1 MSESRRTD
9 RRTLLGG
16 LLGSAALL
24 GLAAPK
30 AEAAAQTVAGGASK
44 ALVDPGIG
52 QALDLARLR
61 SYRTRHES
69 SWDRTGG
76 NDDARPL
83 EPGGS
88 LTLFEA
94 TGAGMVTHLWFT
106 IATED
111 TTHLKSM
118 VLRAWW
124 DGESTPSVEVP
135 LGDFFGLGL
144 GEYFLYQSQFTTVA
158 PLKALNAYFP
168 MPYATAA
175 RITLTNEG
183 AIKADSVYYAVDAVA
198 LDELPADVGRFHAQY
213 RQAVPLKGEMS
224 PLLGDYEP
232 AVNNRKN
239 LEGAGNYVYL
249 EALGHGHFLGVHHA
263 VVQNQEGWFGEGDEM
278 YFIDG
283 ERRPSWNGTGSED
296 FFNGAWNFGQQSF
309 AYQRN
314 GAPFIAA
321 AEHIGGRYC
330 LYRWH
335 SEAPVAFAREFRA
348 TIEHGHA
355 NHRSDSYYTTAFWYQ
370 SEPHAAFP
378 KLPPAVER
386 TVSVKRVDG

>member
-1 MSESRRTD
+1 MNDAKTD

-16 LLGSAALL
+16 LLASAAIV
-24 GLAAPK
+24 GFATPQ
-30 AEAAAQTVAGGASK
+30 AEATPHTAAESLSK
-44 ALVDPGIG
+44 SLKTEGIEDAL
-52 QALDLARLR
+52 ALARLR

-83 EPGGS
+83 APGAS
-88 LTLFEA
+88 LTLFA
-94 TGAGMVTHLWFT
+94 AQGAGVITHLWFT

-111 TTHLKSM
+111 ATHLKSM

-124 DGESTPSVEVP
+124 DGEATPSVEVP

-144 GEYFLYQSQFTTVA
+144 GDYFLYQSQFTSVA
-158 PLKALNAYFP
+158 PIKGLNAYFP
-168 MPYATAA
+168 MPFASAA
-175 RITLTNEG
+175 LITLTNEG
-183 AIKADSVYYAVDAVA
+183 AIKADSVYFAVDAVE
-198 LDELPADVGRFHAQY
+198 LDALPADVGRFHAQY
-213 RQAVPLKGEMS
+213 RQAAPLKGEMS
-224 PLLGDYEP
+224 PRLGDYEP
-232 AVNNRKN
+232 AVSERKN

-249 EALGHGHFLGVHHA
+249 EAVGHGHFLGVHHA

-314 GAPFIAA
+314 GAPYMAA
-321 AEHIGGRYC
+321 AEHAGGRYC

-335 SEAPVAFAREFRA
+335 SEAPVAFQHAFRA

-378 KLPPAVER
+378 ALPPAAER
-386 TVSVKRVDG
+386 VAGVKRLDG